1 MVGNGGAGAEAEEG
15 GEERA
20 ARRRHRAEA
29 GRGGADG
36 QNPRVAQAVD
46 VVGLGW
52 GGMDAVV
59 EAATAARRGWRAS
72 ATLTVAAQWALAYIS
87 W

>member
-52 GGMDAVV
+52 G
-59 EAATAARRGWRAS
+59 EWTR
-72 ATLTVAAQWALAYIS
+72 
-87 W
+87 